1 MSVYKRDGSPF
12 YHYDFEWNGTRH
24 RGSTK
29 QNTEQKA
36 RLFESKLMAQL
47 REDGILVR
55 KSPTLEAFSPA
66 FLDWVKNSQ
75 RISES
80 TRKYYR
86 QGWNLLAST
95 KLKHI
100 RMDQIRDEHVEVTT
114 FSAGP
119 SNANCAIRTLRR
131 MLGKAKD
138 DGLVARC
145 PKLQLRNEAQRL
157 LLMDD
162 ASEAKILPLLSE
174 NATDVIVITRDSGMR
189 NHSEVCRM
197 RWEYVNWDWFCYT
210 NPKGK
215 TEAAERPGIPLS
227 DRVLDILKRRHL
239 KQGLPAQGWVFL
251 TSRSKTGH
259 LTTINQVFRNARRK
273 AGLPEA
279 LVPYCGRHDFG
290 TTAMAATG
298 DPKLVGTLMGH
309 RDTKT
314 TMRYNHP
321 PKEQVERIRVV
332 LNTRRSTTQLRHNAT
347 LDEMASAVIN

>member
-1 MSVYKRDGSPF
+1 M
-12 YHYDFEWNGTRH
+12 
-24 RGSTK
+24 
-29 QNTEQKA
+29 
-36 RLFESKLMAQL
+36 LF
-47 REDGILVR
+47 
-55 KSPTLEAFSPA
+55 
-66 FLDWVKNSQ
+66 
-75 RISES
+75 
-80 TRKYYR
+80 
-86 QGWNLLAST
+86 
-95 KLKHI
+95 
-100 RMDQIRDEHVEVTT
+100 
-114 FSAGP
+114 
-119 SNANCAIRTLRR
+119 
-131 MLGKAKD
+131 KAKD

-162 ASEAKILPLLSE
+162 ASEPKILPLLSE
-174 NATDVIVITRDSGMR
+174 NAADVIMITRDSGMR

-197 RWEYVNWDWFCYT
+197 RWEYVNWEWFCYT

-227 DRVLDILKRRHL
+227 DRVLEILKRRHL
-239 KQGLPAQGWVFL
+239 KQGQPAQGWVFP

-259 LTTINQVFRNARRK
+259 LTTINSVFRNARRK

-279 LVPYCGRHDFG
+279 LVAYCRRHDFG

-298 DPKLVGTLMGH
+298 DPKLVGTLICHRICH

-332 LNTRRSTTQLRHNAT
+332 LNTRRSTTQLRHNAS